1 MLRLC
6 RLAKLF
12 RTDFEV
18 KQGTNLCYQIT
29 LQENSPM
36 APNREKEQ
44 FGPLGI
50 PWVFNMAW
58 IKEMVWKA
66 IVFLCG
72 LQNFRK
78 SSTGAAPKPPYDM
91 TLQCITLQHTVW
103 NGYGSSVQV
112 LVGWEVLSLYNIY
125 HFTTLPP
132 STEPVA
138 QLSHQTSE
146 WRTIRVLRVSGMLD
160 SLSMLAR
167 CMSSSGLTL
176 IWSLLFLLVI
186 QLIAAMMA
194 AWPTLDRLCGGR
206 LSLID
211 IREDPWHSMAL
222 AVGAAW
228 IFEASIVELRG
239 PMNCC
244 GRPRQENSLCF
255 PPALARHQ
263 DRQHHVCV
271 GHCWRRSKQ
280 GGYQHQH
287 WFVKYWKAVG
297 EQTWQ

>member
-1 MLRLC
+1 
-6 RLAKLF
+6 
-12 RTDFEV
+12 
-18 KQGTNLCYQIT
+18 
-29 LQENSPM
+29 M

-44 FGPLGI
+44 FGPLGV

-112 LVGWEVLSLYNIY
+112 WVGWEVLSLYI
-125 HFTTLPP
+125 TLPP
-132 STEPVA
+132 YHPLQSLLHSWVIKPVNGGLFGCCEFPECWILWA
-138 QLSHQTSE
+138 CWHAA
-146 WRTIRVLRVSGMLD
+146 WAPVVWPW
-160 SLSMLAR
+160 
-167 CMSSSGLTL
+167 SGLYSFS
-176 IWSLLFLLVI
+176 WSSNWSQPWWPLGQPWTVCVELVCH
-186 QLIAAMMA
+186 
-194 AWPTLDRLCGGR
+194 W
-206 LSLID
+206 
-211 IREDPWHSMAL
+211 L

-228 IFEASIVELRG
+228 IFEASIVEVRG

-244 GRPRQENSLCF
+244 GRPQQENSRS
-255 PPALARHQ
+255 PAEGGQTHVFVFHQ
-263 DRQHHVCV
+263 LWLDTRIANQHHVCV

-297 EQTWQ
+297 EQTWR